1 MKHITYI
8 LAGFKIFICVFGVEF
23 RERNFQLKA
32 DNNPSGTT
40 TSISIRT
47 IYVSMVTCGRDCAND
62 EWCFSFAYDKES
74 GQCSMFS
81 EYNPTVM
88 VSATTMLYIGKRLV

>member
-1 MKHITYI
+1 MY
-8 LAGFKIFICVFGVEF
+8 LVFF
-23 RERNFQLKA
+23 RDRNFQLKA
-32 DNNPSGTT
+32 DNNPSETT
-40 TSISIRT
+40 TSMSIRT
-47 IYVSMVTCGRDCAND
+47 IYVSMVTCGTECANN

-74 GQCSMFS
+74 GHCSLYS